1 MGVLFSISGSF
12 VRAEGRRLP
21 PAWSFPSRAA
31 FWGIFVRTFRFTLFQ
46 LGFLF
51 PVRRQHV

>member
-21 PAWSFPSRAA
+21 HALQLPFQRRVLGNFRANVPLYAFPA
-31 FWGIFVRTFRFTLFQ
+31 LFSISA
-46 LGFLF
+46 
-51 PVRRQHV
+51 